1 MFTPGR
7 ILALFAAGGVGLALC
22 DQIHVQARGA
32 RLRDG
37 RLFRE
42 AWWVPLQ
49 FGVAALAI
57 VAGAAPFARGRA
69 KPGAAAFL
77 TGTLWFVAAYA
88 ASGLFDAH
96 PYALAAAFV
105 VTWALRVALAR
116 QPSSLVT
123 FSLLLAA
130 AGTGAEAI
138 LSAAGTFAYANPDLL
153 GVPIWLPASTCTA
166 RRSRSRWRPLSVSRT
181 ARARHRPAHP
191 RRRRPRPPP
200 SLRRADSGGMRHER
214 HYTLEEATATRP
226 GSRALETLRAARERL
241 TDSEVRDAL
250 AEAAPTTAAGGLGR
264 QVSRRSSGPRAAG
277 RCARR
282 EIVLRDLDRGLV
294 DFPALR
300 EGREVYLCWVD
311 GERTTSDS
319 GTTST
324 RATRGGEPLDSA

>member
-7 ILALFAAGGVGLALC
+7 ILALFAAGGIGLALC
-22 DQIHVQARGA
+22 DQIHVQAGV
-32 RLRDG
+32 LDYETG
-37 RLFRE
+37 GFFGQ

-116 QPSSLVT
+116 QPSSLVA

-153 GVPIWLPASTCTA
+153 GVPIWLPGLYLHGA
-166 RRSRSRWRPLSVSRT
+166 PLALAL
-181 ARARHRPAHP
+181 ARALSEP
-191 RRRRPRPPP
+191 R
-200 SLRRADSGGMRHER
+200 
-214 HYTLEEATATRP
+214 ATRSASA
-226 GSRALETLRAARERL
+226 GAQ
-241 TDSEVRDAL
+241 
-250 AEAAPTTAAGGLGR
+250 AAPTPPPAT
-264 QVSRRSSGPRAAG
+264 VPS
-277 RCARR
+277 AR
-282 EIVLRDLDRGLV
+282 G
-294 DFPALR
+294 
-300 EGREVYLCWVD
+300 
-311 GERTTSDS
+311 
-319 GTTST
+319 
-324 RATRGGEPLDSA
+324 

>member
-7 ILALFAAGGVGLALC
+7 ILALFAAGGIGLALC
-22 DQIHVQARGA
+22 DQIHVQAGV
-32 RLRDG
+32 LDYETG
-37 RLFRE
+37 GFFGQ

-49 FGVAALAI
+49 FGVGALAI

-116 QPSSLVT
+116 QPSSLVA

-153 GVPIWLPASTCTA
+153 GVPIWLPGLYLHGA
-166 RRSRSRWRPLSVSRT
+166 PL
-181 ARARHRPAHP
+181 
-191 RRRRPRPPP
+191 
-200 SLRRADSGGMRHER
+200 
-214 HYTLEEATATRP
+214 
-226 GSRALETLRAARERL
+226 
-241 TDSEVRDAL
+241 AL
-250 AEAAPTTAAGGLGR
+250 ALAAALGEPHGTRSTSAGAPAAPTPPPAT
-264 QVSRRSSGPRAAG
+264 VPS
-277 RCARR
+277 AR
-282 EIVLRDLDRGLV
+282 G
-294 DFPALR
+294 
-300 EGREVYLCWVD
+300 
-311 GERTTSDS
+311 
-319 GTTST
+319 
-324 RATRGGEPLDSA
+324 

>member
-7 ILALFAAGGVGLALC
+7 ILALFAAGGIGLALC
-22 DQIHVQARGA
+22 DQIHVQAGV
-32 RLRDG
+32 LDYETG
-37 RLFRE
+37 GFFGQ

-69 KPGAAAFL
+69 KPGAATFL

-116 QPSSLVT
+116 QPSSLVA

-153 GVPIWLPASTCTA
+153 GVPIWLPGLYLHGA
-166 RRSRSRWRPLSVSRT
+166 PLALVLSKALSE
-181 ARARHRPAHP
+181 P
-191 RRRRPRPPP
+191 R
-200 SLRRADSGGMRHER
+200 
-214 HYTLEEATATRP
+214 
-226 GSRALETLRAARERL
+226 
-241 TDSEVRDAL
+241 
-250 AEAAPTTAAGGLGR
+250 
-264 QVSRRSSGPRAAG
+264 
-277 RCARR
+277 
-282 EIVLRDLDRGLV
+282 
-294 DFPALR
+294 
-300 EGREVYLCWVD
+300 
-311 GERTTSDS
+311 
-319 GTTST
+319 ST
-324 RATRGGEPLDSA
+324 RATPADTPAPPTSPPATVPSARG

>member
-7 ILALFAAGGVGLALC
+7 TLALFAAGAIGLALC
-22 DQIHVQARGA
+22 DQIHVQAGV
-32 RLRDG
+32 LDYETG
-37 RLFRE
+37 GFFGQ

-116 QPSSLVT
+116 QPSSLVAY
-123 FSLLLAA
+123 SLLLAA

-153 GVPIWLPASTCTA
+153 GVPIWLPGLYLHGA
-166 RRSRSRWRPLSVSRT
+166 PL
-181 ARARHRPAHP
+181 
-191 RRRRPRPPP
+191 
-200 SLRRADSGGMRHER
+200 
-214 HYTLEEATATRP
+214 
-226 GSRALETLRAARERL
+226 
-241 TDSEVRDAL
+241 AL
-250 AEAAPTTAAGGLGR
+250 ALAAALSEPHGTRSTSAGTPAAPTPPPAT
-264 QVSRRSSGPRAAG
+264 VPS
-277 RCARR
+277 AR
-282 EIVLRDLDRGLV
+282 G
-294 DFPALR
+294 
-300 EGREVYLCWVD
+300 
-311 GERTTSDS
+311 
-319 GTTST
+319 
-324 RATRGGEPLDSA
+324 